1 MINSARRLGVLL
13 LALCGMS
20 ATHAAGYDPATGLLS
35 LPGLA
40 ISGSTAC
47 YQATLRTV
55 GSNPLSLEVQSAQ
68 VRDCNGQESS
78 IYSPADGRLSLQ
90 AVSLPSGACF
100 DITLLRVSAAPLRFQ
115 LAGAFGSTCTV
126 AGVARPGQ
134 PQSLTATG
142 GNTSIS
148 LAFSAPAAGT
158 SGAPT
163 AYSANCTD
171 GQSVATAAGATSPL
185 VVAGLANGRSYGCV
199 VFANNASGSGPAT
212 AQITAT
218 PVGSANGFALMSA
231 VATEG
236 GNLPADYTCDGTGST
251 PELSWT
257 NVPAGTREFAM
268 LMTTLPKD
276 GGLKWNWVLYNIDG
290 AVRTLKKDAFSV
302 GTLGVG
308 SDGPMAAYQP
318 PCSQGPGTKL
328 YTWTLYALSGT
339 PQLPANTTVTGD
351 VLTKAIAS
359 LTLGS
364 ASLTLGYDRSN
375 PTGGA
380 ANCFNIR
387 SSTLASNTGYPI
399 VSCDSQYAYI
409 SSVALPS
416 HTMMNGITATNL
428 QVPLT
433 QNFLGASGWK
443 IPLNPQIAAT
453 TTSAVDGP
461 IGVAI
466 NGVPIFNPCK
476 QGGCQNGDTKVLGE
490 LDICNGH
497 AGRAD
502 DYHYHAAPVCVMAN
516 KAASYWATHP
526 VGWALDGFAIYG
538 YQDASGNIASRDTVC
553 GGNTDAVSNGP
564 AGYSYHV
571 TDVSPYVLACFRGTP
586 GPDFA
591 GQASKYKPIRQPP
604 VKPFAVSAMTLARA
618 ADGYD
623 ELQFTSA
630 LTFVTNE
637 TGSDQYSN
645 APGTYKIR
653 YRQLSGAAL
662 QTELQLGKNA
672 GKAACWSFQFST
684 AAGATTQPDVTYC
697 R

>member
-1 MINSARRLGVLL
+1 M
-13 LALCGMS
+13 
-20 ATHAAGYDPATGLLS
+20 
-35 LPGLA
+35 
-40 ISGSTAC
+40 
-47 YQATLRTV
+47 
-55 GSNPLSLEVQSAQ
+55 
-68 VRDCNGQESS
+68 
-78 IYSPADGRLSLQ
+78 
-90 AVSLPSGACF
+90 
-100 DITLLRVSAAPLRFQ
+100 
-115 LAGAFGSTCTV
+115 
-126 AGVARPGQ
+126 
-134 PQSLTATG
+134 
-142 GNTSIS
+142 
-148 LAFSAPAAGT
+148 
-158 SGAPT
+158 
-163 AYSANCTD
+163 
-171 GQSVATAAGATSPL
+171 

-199 VFANNASGSGPAT
+199 VYATNVSGSGPAT

-218 PVGSANGFALMSA
+218 PVGSAIGFALMSTVA
-231 VATEG
+231 VEG
-236 GNLPADYTCDGTGST
+236 GSLPADYTCDGTGST
-251 PELSWT
+251 LELSWT
-257 NVPAGTREFAM
+257 NVPAGTREFAL
-268 LMTTLPKD
+268 LMTTLPRD

-290 AVRTLKKDAFSV
+290 SVRTLKKDAFSV

-339 PQLPANTTVTGD
+339 PQLPANTTATGD

-428 QVPLT
+428 QVPLA

-490 LDICNGH
+490 LDVCNGH

-502 DYHYHAAPVCVMAN
+502 DYHYHAAPVCMMAN
-516 KAASYWATHP
+516 KVALYWATHP

-538 YQDASGNIASRDTVC
+538 YQDAKGDPASRDTVC

-571 TDVSPYVLACFRGTP
+571 TDVSPYVLSCFRGTP

-591 GQASKYKPIRQPP
+591 GQSSKYRPIRQPP

-618 ADGYD
+618 ADGYN

-645 APGTYKIR
+645 APGTYQIR
-653 YRQLSGAAL
+653 YRQLTGADL
-662 QTELQLGKNA
+662 QTQLQLGKNA
-672 GKAACWSFQFST
+672 GKAACWSFQFIT
-684 AAGATTQPDVTYC
+684 AAGATTQPDVIYC